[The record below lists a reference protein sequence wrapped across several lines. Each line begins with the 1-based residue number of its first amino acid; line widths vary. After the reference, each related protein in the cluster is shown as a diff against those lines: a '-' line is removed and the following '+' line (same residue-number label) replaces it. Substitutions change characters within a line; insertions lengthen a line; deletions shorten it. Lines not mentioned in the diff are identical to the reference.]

1 MNEDRPRVGTLLF
14 EGRDALETALSPDG
28 EVRIEVHRTDDERAG
43 TWITVQLIDAASGE
57 VLVSEANHRSRTALR
72 FPRAGIVAVTLTDRT
87 GETREFEVEAAT
99 RRFRMYREEVFEPL
113 ALLPSRLGHV
123 EPRPYVSPPA
133 ARSAL
138 AGVFDLVC
146 ALASLVFVI
155 GGAWMMVAGETAK
168 DRWTGLA
175 GVVFFGLCF
184 FSFLSDWRGRK
195 S

>member
-1 MNEDRPRVGTLLF
+1 MNDDEPRVGTLRL
-14 EGRDALETALSPDG
+14 EGKEALETALSPDG

-43 TWITVQLIDAASGE
+43 SWITVQLIDTASGE
-57 VLVSEANHRSRTALR
+57 VLVSEANHGTRTALR

-87 GETREFEVEAAT
+87 GQLREFEVEAAT

-113 ALLPSRLGHV
+113 ALLPARLGRV
-123 EPRPYVSPPA
+123 APRPHVSPPA
-133 ARSAL
+133 PRPAL

-155 GGAWMMVAGETAK
+155 GGAWMTVAGETAK
-168 DRWTGLA
+168 DRWTGVA
-175 GVVFFGLCF
+175 GVLFFGLCF

-195 S
+195 R